1 MTTANQSKGS
11 IIRNRRGLETRNLPE
26 ARETRVTKLCLVLV
40 WNLIGQESGA
50 NFQDQSKSE
59 VKQERTIYILLR
71 LCVHDDGPP
80 LHKILQRFPLFFF
93 FFFFTTVSFCFSCS
107 VDPCQLH
114 TVLHDEDRDIEDVG
128 GNECDR
134 QLNAGWYRFLNKT
147 GIRMPTTCP
156 PTDTRC
162 GTSWPGWLEGVHPT
176 VEDGIVARTVYFRRR
191 QNCKELAVH
200 NIDVKNCSS
209 FFVYFLRP
217 TSKCTYRYCYS
228 SK

>member
-1 MTTANQSKGS
+1 MMM
-11 IIRNRRGLETRNLPE
+11 
-26 ARETRVTKLCLVLV
+26 
-40 WNLIGQESGA
+40 
-50 NFQDQSKSE
+50 
-59 VKQERTIYILLR
+59 
-71 LCVHDDGPP
+71 VHHFIKFYNG
-80 LHKILQRFPLFFF
+80 FTFFFF

-128 GNECDR
+128 GNKCDR

-156 PTDTRC
+156 PTDRRC
-162 GTSWPGWLEGVHPT
+162 GTTWPGWLGGVHPT

-200 NIDVKNCSS
+200 NIEVKNCSS
-209 FFVYFLRP
+209 FFVYHLRP
-217 TSKCTYRYCYS
+217 TSRCNYRYCYS

>member
-11 IIRNRRGLETRNLPE
+11 IIRNRRGLEARNLPE

-156 PTDTRC
+156 PTDRC
-162 GTSWPGWLEGVHPT
+162 GTTWPGWLEGVHPT

-200 NIDVKNCSS
+200 NIEVKNCSS
-209 FFVYFLRP
+209 FFVYHLRP
-217 TSKCTYRYCYS
+217 TSRCNYRYCYS

>member
-1 MTTANQSKGS
+1 MMM
-11 IIRNRRGLETRNLPE
+11 
-26 ARETRVTKLCLVLV
+26 VHHFTKFYNGFSL
-40 WNLIGQESGA
+40 
-50 NFQDQSKSE
+50 
-59 VKQERTIYILLR
+59 
-71 LCVHDDGPP
+71 
-80 LHKILQRFPLFFF
+80 FF

-128 GNECDR
+128 GYECDS

-156 PTDTRC
+156 PTDRRC
-162 GTSWPGWLEGVHPT
+162 GTTWPGWLEGVHPT

-191 QNCKELAVH
+191 RNCKELAAH
-200 NIDVKNCSS
+200 NIEVKNCSS
-209 FFVYFLRP
+209 FFVYHLRP
-217 TSKCTYRYCYS
+217 TSRCSYRYCYS

>member
-1 MTTANQSKGS
+1 MMM
-11 IIRNRRGLETRNLPE
+11 
-26 ARETRVTKLCLVLV
+26 
-40 WNLIGQESGA
+40 
-50 NFQDQSKSE
+50 
-59 VKQERTIYILLR
+59 
-71 LCVHDDGPP
+71 VHHFIKFYNGFS
-80 LHKILQRFPLFFF
+80 LSL

-128 GNECDR
+128 GYECDS
-134 QLNAGWYRFLNKT
+134 QLNAGWYRFLNKS

-156 PTDTRC
+156 PTDRC
-162 GTSWPGWLEGVHPT
+162 GTTWPGWLEGVHPT
-176 VEDGIVARTVYFRRR
+176 VEDGIVTRTVYFRKREE
-191 QNCKELAVH
+191 CKELAVH

>member
-1 MTTANQSKGS
+1 MMM
-11 IIRNRRGLETRNLPE
+11 
-26 ARETRVTKLCLVLV
+26 
-40 WNLIGQESGA
+40 
-50 NFQDQSKSE
+50 
-59 VKQERTIYILLR
+59 
-71 LCVHDDGPP
+71 VHHFIKFYNG
-80 LHKILQRFPLFFF
+80 FPFF

-156 PTDTRC
+156 PTDRRC
-162 GTSWPGWLEGVHPT
+162 GTTWPGWLEGVHPT

-191 QNCKELAVH
+191 QNCKELAEH
-200 NIDVKNCSS
+200 NIEVKNCSS
-209 FFVYFLRP
+209 FFVYHLRP
-217 TSKCTYRYCYS
+217 TSGCNYRYCYS

>member
-1 MTTANQSKGS
+1 M
-11 IIRNRRGLETRNLPE
+11 RM
-26 ARETRVTKLCLVLV
+26 
-40 WNLIGQESGA
+40 
-50 NFQDQSKSE
+50 
-59 VKQERTIYILLR
+59 
-71 LCVHDDGPP
+71 VHHFIKFYNG
-80 LHKILQRFPLFFF
+80 FTFFF
-93 FFFFTTVSFCFSCS
+93 LFFFFTTVSFCFSCS

-156 PTDTRC
+156 PTDRC
-162 GTSWPGWLEGVHPT
+162 GTTWPGWLEGVHPT

-191 QNCKELAVH
+191 RNCKELAVH
-200 NIDVKNCSS
+200 NIEVKNCSS
-209 FFVYFLRP
+209 FFVYHLRP
-217 TSKCTYRYCYS
+217 TSRCNYRYCYS